1 MNKLAIIAS
10 LATALAVQSTA
21 YAGGSATTTVRI
33 DTTGYAYG
41 AINATQ
47 VSADG
52 VQYIGCQIASDAVSS
67 AYVSCFAS
75 DVAGNQAYC
84 YDSNPS
90 AATLSNL
97 SAVSGSSYVSFKAD
111 SSGRC
116 LFIAV
121 YNVSTYF

>member
-10 LATALAVQSTA
+10 LAAAVSLQSA
-21 YAGGSATTTVRI
+21 AFAGYSQTDPVVI
-33 DTTGYAYG
+33 NSNGYAYG
-41 AINATQ
+41 AIKATLYSNNA
-47 VSADG
+47 VE
-52 VQYIGCQIASDAVSS
+52 YIGCQIASDTVRS

-75 DVAGNQAYC
+75 DAAGKQSYC
-84 YDSNPS
+84 YDSTPS

-97 SAVSGSSYVSFKAD
+97 SAVSGSSYVSFQPD

-116 LFIAV
+116 QFITV